1 MKEWLDTDT
10 MYIWMVDKFEWQD
23 MNSAEGLE
31 DDYLGWKLPSI
42 KEWQTL
48 INSDGII
55 KDSVP
60 FKDTK
65 DKYWTSSVYIH
76 NPEQKSLIAEFTF
89 GKLDIAVE
97 SRINPLSVKLIKR

>member
-10 MYIWMVDKFEWQD
+10 GYTWSIDKFEGHD
-23 MNSAEGLE
+23 MSSAEGLE
-31 DDYLGWKLPSI
+31 DDYPGWRLPSI
-42 KEWQTL
+42 GDWLTL
-48 INSDGII
+48 TNPDGTL

-60 FKDTK
+60 FKDTR

-89 GKLDIAVE
+89 GKLDVPYT
-97 SRINPLSVKLIKR
+97 SRINPQSVRLVKG